1 MRTELTYV
9 ELKSGYNDNGPAWI
23 GQGMYNRT
31 GLTLYFNGRVF
42 KKGPAGSEGNYFDL
56 ETGEHYWISGVKKKG
71 GDRHWAGSGAIA
83 IDEAVVE
90 AYLELR
96 GLISLPKG
104 YKVVTLDNLPAK
116 ETSVEYENQNREEF
130 FDESLRF
137 KDVDTLTDVQLDELI
152 DYYRGEDLPSI
163 HKKARK
169 GYIDKLNML
178 LQVRASRQ
186 AKNPA

>member
-9 ELKSGYNDNGPAWI
+9 ELKSAYSDNGPAWI
-23 GQGMYNRT
+23 GNGIYNRT

-42 KKGPAGSEGNYFDL
+42 RKGPAGEAGNYFDL
-56 ETGEHYWISGVKKKG
+56 ETGEAYWISGVKKRG

-83 IDEAVVE
+83 IDESVVE

-104 YKVVTLDNLPAK
+104 YMVVTLDNIPAK
-116 ETSVEYENQNREEF
+116 ETSIEYDNQNRGGF

-137 KDVDTLTDVQLDELI
+137 KDVATLTDVQLDELI
-152 DYYRGEDLPSI
+152 DYYQDEDLPSMY
-163 HKKARK
+163 KKNRK
-169 GYIDKLNML
+169 EHIDKLNML
-178 LQVRASRQ
+178 LQRRASRQ
-186 AKNPA
+186 AKNPV